1 MSKNTM
7 TKKYTKFEPKR
18 IHFTDLEENKRSK
31 GQKIAYVRYN
41 DQKRGDQTLFLQTP
55 QIHLNTY
62 GIPKAGDYYSDDKQ
76 RSFIKV
82 PLNTEEEDTKLFY
95 DKLSEL
101 DKYLDSDEMRIKIF
115 GSLKKAKG
123 YKYQSIV
130 RQVAAQTIEEN
141 SDSDSEDEGNAK
153 QTQKTTYPRPPYIK
167 AKMNLDWESGNI
179 TTKMFKLVDGKRVK
193 TQVKTL
199 NDVEQLVTFMSTIR
213 MVLMPN
219 KLWALK
225 TFDGKKYGLSF
236 KIMHLEVEPVQ
247 RKSLKEYFENDA
259 FVDSDEEVSADDQN
273 DEDDTTVLNTSQL
286 DNGNDDSDESEDEEE
301 DNSDSSE
308 SEEEVKA
315 PKKVSSKR
323 GRKKKVMNA
332 SA

>member
-62 GIPKAGDYYSDDKQ
+62 GIPKAGDYYSEDKQ

-141 SDSDSEDEGNAK
+141 SDSDSEDDSKAQDK
-153 QTQKTTYPRPPYIK
+153 QKTSYPRPPYFK
-167 AKMNLDWESGNI
+167 AKMNLNWETSEI

-193 TQVKTL
+193 SPVKTL
-199 NDVEQLVTFMSTIR
+199 GDVEQLVTFMSTIR

-247 RKSLKEYFENDA
+247 RRSLKEYFENDA
-259 FVDSDEEVSADDQN
+259 FVDSDEEGSADDVN
-273 DEDDTTVLNTSQL
+273 DDDNDDTPVLNTSAL
-286 DNGNDDSDESEDEEE
+286 DNGNDDDDDDDSDSDEEE
-301 DNSDSSE
+301 ENNSDSSE
-308 SEEEVKA
+308 SEDEPVVT
-315 PKKVSSKR
+315 KKVSGKR
-323 GRKKKVMNA
+323 G
-332 SA
+332 